1 MAVIKIEVET
11 FIKEIQR
18 LTRNLDTSYMDAI
31 VYYAE
36 TYDIE
41 IETVAELV
49 KKIPVLKSHLLDEAE
64 ILNLVEKSAKL
75 PA

>member
-1 MAVIKIEVET
+1 MAVIKIEAEN

-18 LTRNLDTSYMDAI
+18 LTRNSDTSYMDAI

>member
-18 LTRNLDTSYMDAI
+18 LTRNSDTSYMDAI